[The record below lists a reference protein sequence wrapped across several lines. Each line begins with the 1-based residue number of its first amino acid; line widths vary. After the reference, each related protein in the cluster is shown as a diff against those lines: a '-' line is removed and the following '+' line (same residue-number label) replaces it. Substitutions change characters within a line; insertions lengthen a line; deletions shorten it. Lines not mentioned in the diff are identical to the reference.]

1 MFKNF
6 LRRFAN
12 ANFFSPMSGVA
23 YIPDMKRNNE
33 FIYYSSS
40 PTIDL
45 GNLKMTQNNV
55 FWQWPFKFLQFLHH
69 DIPCPILILALTN
82 MSVKHKELVV
92 FTFPNPHLCTMV
104 SSRYAPHFLVV
115 MQFLG
120 DVAAHIVLS
129 TLMMALV
136 LGAFPPAVAPAVEM
150 LVLLLFISDEVRT
163 CYFFLQCNFQRKN
176 REKEACIFEMF
187 QIYTLN
193 SLIASND

>member
-1 MFKNF
+1 
-6 LRRFAN
+6 
-12 ANFFSPMSGVA
+12 
-23 YIPDMKRNNE
+23 MKRNNE

-40 PTIDL
+40 PAIDL
-45 GNLKMTQNNV
+45 GNLKMTQNDHPSTM
-55 FWQWPFKFLQFLHH
+55 WSFLNATFDNGLLFLHH

-82 MSVKHKELVV
+82 TSVKHKELVV
-92 FTFPNPHLCTMV
+92 YTFPNPHLCTMV